1 MNNVTSGAYQRY
13 YEAMYQERM
22 KTTGSLSRGISA
34 QAAEL

>member
-1 MNNVTSGAYQRY
+1 MNNVTSGAYHY